1 MGANKII
8 AQRPRGRAM
17 LGGSLSSDEMLDKA
31 AFLSTLGGSVWYS
44 AHRLHSGLPTLVF
57 SLCGLVLGGGGAEIL
72 LEETLTV
79 TVCVG
84 DEALEG
90 GENGLPGR
98 GASSITYRA

>member
-1 MGANKII
+1 
-8 AQRPRGRAM
+8 M

-44 AHRLHSGLPTLVF
+44 ARLHSGLPTLVF